1 MAPRFCFCLAG
12 WHFRED
18 VYAQLSKMTR
28 GDIFVVSH
36 RLSHTVPNFVLTCV
50 ENHNIFHEANLGYDW
65 GCYQQFI
72 AKHIPKSYDVIFFL
86 HDDLLIHSL
95 DFIPHTLD
103 LLNRGASVVG
113 NGRNSR
119 HLSWTETHTA
129 CYAHSQWVPPSL
141 KFQHDTVRGSFL
153 ATTAQAIER
162 MQNFEV
168 FWDPHHFHIRFGNHS
183 LISTC
188 GKFQYLFG
196 ESCFAFLGSDYLSS
210 PYITEEERG
219 GQEQQGHLT
228 LKQKF
233 ITRLYTRVGQAYVL
247 QRMQCPQ
254 DHHMPVKLAELMGSA
269 LSWVNGTSNKP

>member
-1 MAPRFCFCLAG
+1 MPRFCFCLTG

-18 VYAQLSKMTR
+18 IYARLSEVTKK
-28 GDIFVVSH
+28 DIFVVSH
-36 RLSHTVPNFVLTCV
+36 RPPHMIPNFVFTYIK
-50 ENHNIFHEANLGYDW
+50 NRHIFYEANLGYDW

-72 AKHIPKSYDVIFFL
+72 AKHIWKSYDVTFFL
-86 HDDLLIHSL
+86 HDDLLVHNV

-103 LLNRGASVVG
+103 LLNGGASVVG

-119 HLSWTETHTA
+119 HLSWPETHTA

-153 ATTAQAIER
+153 ATTAQAIDQ

-168 FWDPHHFHIRFGNHS
+168 FWDPNHFCIRFGNHS
-183 LISTC
+183 LIATS

-196 ESCFAFLGSDYLSS
+196 ERCFAFLGSDYLDS
-210 PYITEEERG
+210 PYIIEEERG
-219 GQEQQGHLT
+219 GQERQNHLT
-228 LKQKF
+228 PKQHIIIWF
-233 ITRLYTRVGQAYVL
+233 YTQVGRAYVL
-247 QRMQCPQ
+247 QRIPQ
-254 DHHMPVKLAELMGSA
+254 PRRVPARLTERMRRV